1 MIKSGGVTTSLILP
15 GSGNNIGGEAFV
27 IKHAVGKTN
36 GRPELSIESL
46 LADPE
51 RNHRYI
57 KMACG
62 ENAKNVYG
70 QVGRHYGPFSRL
82 GEAWYFRHAFEQAA
96 ALRDSQDDW
105 CAAADSIGAESMSS
119 YLPMELKWETLAAV
133 LRGQVMVNTHCYT
146 IPDLESFIGY
156 SNEFRFPVRAF
167 HHAHSTFLIPEVL
180 KRAYGGRAPAAALF
194 VSAKICPDR
203 DQY

>member
-1 MIKSGGVTTSLILP
+1 M
-15 GSGNNIGGEAFV
+15 
-27 IKHAVGKTN
+27 IKHAVGKGN

-62 ENAKNVYG
+62 ENAKRVYG
-70 QVGRHYGPFSRL
+70 QVGRNFGPFSRL

-96 ALRDSQDDW
+96 ALKDSQDDW
-105 CAAADSIGAESMSS
+105 CAAADSIGAESMDS
-119 YLPMELKWETLAAV
+119 YLPLDLKWETLAAV

-156 SNEFRFPVRAF
+156 TNEFKFAVRAF

-180 KRAYGGRAPAAALF
+180 KRVYGGRAPAAALF
-194 VSAKICPDR
+194 VSTAQLSHRYLLIMHPPGG
-203 DQY
+203 